1 MVYKLRHTV
10 RRGETYYYNRRVP
23 KGVAEA
29 FGCTL
34 VRVNLG
40 RDEDKAEKTASALSS
55 KLDALWAADNVLP
68 VDVQRLAHSL
78 SPKSMDL
85 AACLEQYLALR
96 DICERPVRLAVAALL
111 DICGNKDIA
120 QYTRAEAR
128 QLVQAL
134 LEKGNKSATVRRRI
148 QSLHAVFEFG
158 FHEQEEDKRNPFAR
172 LNIPHE
178 GKDASSRAVFS
189 SEQLAALYIEALASG
204 KDTRLVL
211 PILGETGARLAEV
224 VGLRWEDVC
233 LGEAVMRIT
242 PHPLRRLK
250 TRNSERE
257 VPLIGAALEAMHMLQ
272 ERAGKEAYVFP
283 RWKKETGFV
292 ATHAS
297 NTLNKYLS
305 KTYGDLT
312 CHCFRHT
319 MRDRLRDV
327 GAPLELIDNIGG
339 WSSVGGVGT
348 RYGRGFNLERK
359 REYLEQVK
367 ICQPTPIGM

>member
-1 MVYKLRHTV
+1 MVHKLRHTV

-23 KGVAEA
+23 KGVEEA

-40 RDEDKAEKTASALSS
+40 RDEGKAAKTSIALSS
-55 KLDALWAADNVLP
+55 KLDVLWSADNVVP

-78 SPKSMDL
+78 SPTSIDL
-85 AACLEQYLALR
+85 VGCLEQYLSMR
-96 DICERPVRLAVAALL
+96 DICERPVRLAVEALL

-128 QLVQAL
+128 QLVQSL

-172 LNIPHE
+172 LSIPQE
-178 GKDASSRAVFS
+178 GKDATRRAVFS
-189 SEQLAALYIEALASG
+189 SDQLTSLYNAALASG
-204 KDTRLVL
+204 KDTRLIL

-233 LGEAVMRIT
+233 LDEQVIRIT

-257 VPLIGAALEAMHMLQ
+257 VPLVGAALQALHMLREKADGQ
-272 ERAGKEAYVFP
+272 AYVFP
-283 RWKKETGFV
+283 RWRKENGFV

-305 KTYGDLT
+305 QSHDQLT

-327 GAPLELIDNIGG
+327 GAPQELIDNIGG

-348 RYGRGFNLERK
+348 RYGRGFSVQRK
-359 REYLEQVK
+359 REYLEKVN
-367 ICQPTPIGM
+367 ILGF